1 MESSINIKAISQLAM
16 GDCLTLE
23 SLEGTFP
30 NLELDPVD
38 AFLCQVNN
46 LEGVDY
52 RLPTR
57 PAQGP
62 DEVLGDV
69 GMAASF
75 KDHEDHEMGQQN
87 IQNQKAMEIW
97 CATSGDSTRDRIKFG
112 TWALYGSNN
121 YINHIQPPKTAGF
134 ILQRNLINFWWA
146 HKCDPYPNGTW
157 PAIGE
162 IIQSVCV
169 YIYMILYMYVNIY
182 IYIWY
187 YICMWTYIYI
197 YINL

>member
-1 MESSINIKAISQLAM
+1 MESSINIKAIYQLAI

-30 NLELDPVD
+30 NLELECAAD

-62 DEVLGDV
+62 DEVLGYV

-75 KDHEDHEMGQQN
+75 KDH
-87 IQNQKAMEIW
+87 
-97 CATSGDSTRDRIKFG
+97 GDSTRDRMKFG
-112 TWALYGSNN
+112 TWALYGSNVSTTF
-121 YINHIQPPKTAGF
+121 NHQKRLVLYF
-134 ILQRNLINFWWA
+134 
-146 HKCDPYPNGTW
+146 KVTW
-157 PAIGE
+157 SISDGHT
-162 IIQSVCV
+162 SVTHTQTEHDQ
-169 YIYMILYMYVNIY
+169 L
-182 IYIWY
+182 
-187 YICMWTYIYI
+187 
-197 YINL
+197 